1 MNKPRF
7 EKSAPKKAYDKKPF
21 AKKPTEKPGFEKKP
35 FAKKPTEK
43 PAFEKKP
50 FEKKSVATKQVI
62 DKVEATV
69 EESEQ
74 IVLKGRH
81 EVVQA
86 LESAQKIE
94 TVYISLG
101 VKGPIASVVRGL
113 ASKSG
118 VPVKDLPADVFGK
131 RFGDKSQGFA
141 AVCGSFEYCT
151 LEKIIEHA
159 NSGNGIIVALNG
171 VEDARNLGAIVR
183 TVEASGCSGVII
195 PKHRCAGMTEW
206 AMRTAQGAA
215 SYLPVARVGN
225 LSDALEELKEENFW
239 VVGLEGGSSKKY
251 NEVVYNGKVVLV
263 AGGEDVGLGERVKK
277 CCDDLVSIPLV
288 GKTPSLNVSVSLG
301 IALYEVLR
309 QKSFFVKNI

>member
-7 EKSAPKKAYDKKPF
+7 EKSAPKKAYD
-21 AKKPTEKPGFEKKP
+21 KKP

-131 RFGDKSQGFA
+131 RFGDNQGFA
-141 AVCGSFEYCT
+141 AVCGSFEYT

-159 NSGNGIIVALNG
+159 NS
-171 VEDARNLGAIVR
+171 
-183 TVEASGCSGVII
+183 
-195 PKHRCAGMTEW
+195 
-206 AMRTAQGAA
+206 
-215 SYLPVARVGN
+215 
-225 LSDALEELKEENFW
+225 
-239 VVGLEGGSSKKY
+239 
-251 NEVVYNGKVVLV
+251 
-263 AGGEDVGLGERVKK
+263 ERYH
-277 CCDDLVSIPLV
+277 CCIERS
-288 GKTPSLNVSVSLG
+288 
-301 IALYEVLR
+301 
-309 QKSFFVKNI
+309 